1 MAVQTKAI
9 KGRIKSISNTKKITK
24 AMEMVAA
31 AKMRRA
37 VEAAMATREYAILA
51 KELFD
56 KLAYLDEPNIPILQT
71 RPVKRI
77 LAILISS
84 NRGLC
89 GSFNANLFK
98 KSAELLSDT
107 KNLSRHRIAQ
117 EDSAFE
123 PEASVSIDIL
133 GIGKKTAQFAHR
145 YCYNLKSLY
154 DDIGEKPKYQDV
166 IPIANSIMQE
176 FNEAVYDKVVLIYTN
191 YINSL
196 NQIPKVRQLLPISP
210 IDIEKMIQDAGK
222 DPEAS
227 QSISLE
233 AGADLEVPIQTYLFE
248 PSLDEIITY
257 VLPRLVETQI
267 YQALLESAASEHSA
281 RMIAMKN
288 ASDNARDLIKEL
300 TLHFNKVRQA
310 GITQEIAEI
319 AGGAAALE
327 SR

>member
-37 VEAAMATREYAILA
+37 VEAALATREYAVLA

-56 KLAYLDEPNIPILQT
+56 KLAYLDNPQVPLLQT

-77 LAILISS
+77 LAILVSS

-98 KSAELLSDT
+98 RSAELLSDT
-107 KNLSRHRIAQ
+107 KSLSRHRIQDDLA
-117 EDSAFE
+117 EERKDKIK
-123 PEASVSIDIL
+123 IDLL
-133 GIGKKTAQFAHR
+133 GIGKKTAVFAHR
-145 YCYNLKSLY
+145 YGYDLKALY
-154 DDIGEKPKYQDV
+154 DDIGEKPRYQDV
-166 IPIANSIMQE
+166 LPIAKGIIQE
-176 FNEAVYDKVVLIYTN
+176 FCGGAYDKVVLLYTN

-196 NQIPKVRQLLPISP
+196 NQTAKVRQLLPISS
-210 IDIEKMIQDAGK
+210 IDLEKMIQSAGK
-222 DPEAS
+222 DLSPSAS
-227 QSISLE
+227 LSFE
-233 AGADLEVPIQTYLFE
+233 TKFEVPIQTYYFE
-248 PSLDEIITY
+248 PSLDEIISY

-327 SR
+327 